1 MLNRL
6 IVIFVL
12 IALTGVYAIY
22 KRDSLESQL
31 VSDTK
36 SETVLAKLPAGTF
49 STLDNKPYSLD
60 DLFQNNPP
68 QLLVVHFWGT
78 WCAPCEAELPAL
90 LAFIKRFEG
99 QPGVKFILVAVN
111 DEIVKVKKHLV
122 KMGVPESPSMVWIL
136 DNTNIHRNSY
146 GTTRVPETYVFSS
159 DKTTIRKFIG
169 PQKWENPE
177 FNQQFDE
184 FLQIS
189 TRKL

>member
-6 IVIFVL
+6 IAIFVL
-12 IALTGVYAIY
+12 IALTGAYAIY
-22 KRDSLESQL
+22 KRDSLEGQL

-36 SETVLAKLPAGTF
+36 SETVLAKLPTGKF
-49 STLDNKPYSLD
+49 STLENKPFDVS
-60 DLFQNNPP
+60 DLFNSTPP
-68 QLLVVHFWGT
+68 QLLIVHFWGT

-90 LAFIKRFEG
+90 LTFIKRFEG
-99 QPGVKFILVAVN
+99 QPGVKFLLVAVN
-111 DEIVKVKKHLV
+111 DEIVKVKKHML
-122 KMGVPESPSMVWIL
+122 KMNVPESPSMVWIL
-136 DNTNIHRNSY
+136 DNNNVHRNDY

-169 PQKWENPE
+169 PQKWENLE